1 MRKYA
6 FLEEKIDEICK
17 VMIYGSPDET
27 YVFLY
32 NTLQDTGC
40 FADMCFEVL
49 EEAEEYC
56 EKLGINNEDWLFI
69 DEPLDRCQ
77 DDIINCK

>member
-6 FLEEKIDEICK
+6 FLEEKIDDICK
-17 VMIYGSPDET
+17 IMIYESSDET

-32 NTLQDTGC
+32 NTLQNTSC
-40 FADMCFEVL
+40 FANMCFEVL

-69 DEPLDRCQ
+69 DDLLDGS
-77 DDIINCK
+77 

>member
-1 MRKYA
+1 M
-6 FLEEKIDEICK
+6 
-17 VMIYGSPDET
+17 
-27 YVFLY
+27 FLY
-32 NTLQDTGC
+32 NTLQNTSC

-69 DEPLDRCQ
+69 DDPLDGCQ